1 MITDG
6 KSRLTDET
14 KNEAHLC
21 RDDGIVLTSVGIKS
35 ADYQE
40 LFDIAGDASRVYN
53 VSDFDKLAEI
63 VTGIEKTTCTGIY
76 GSLKIGI
83 FFGLFFLDYFF
94 WTIFFRLF
102 FWTIFFGLFFLD
114 FCFRLFF
121 LDFF

>member
-1 MITDG
+1 MILKVLINKSSNLNENKTLIYKYFLYRRQAIVITDG

-63 VTGIEKTTCTGIY
+63 VTGIEKTTCTGR
-76 GSLKIGI
+76 GV
-83 FFGLFFLDYFF
+83 
-94 WTIFFRLF
+94 
-102 FWTIFFGLFFLD
+102 
-114 FCFRLFF
+114 
-121 LDFF
+121 